1 VPFLEISRDDFGP
14 DRDRVI
20 VAADYLGA
28 IMLWPRDEERRQ
40 RWCAAAAAFTM
51 ANKLSGALPKVAV
64 HGETALFL
72 ARAPRPEEFEEEA
85 AKLRD
90 HGTFVGSVICELVGR
105 SDRGRART
113 EITHATAH
121 VAKVFSATGKK
132 VSVSTI
138 NHAMP
143 RFRPVAHLWASYV
156 HQTTEG
162 QSAFPC
168 AVDQIE
174 NFLTLAE
181 WYRERCQRFHL
192 RRKSESLLP
201 PNEELWRVRPEVL
214 AVRGLG
220 AIES

>member
-143 RFRPVAHLWASYV
+143 RFRPVAHLLPLCRRSDREFFDPRRVVSGALPKIPLAAQERIASPA
-156 HQTTEG
+156 ERRALAG
-162 QSAFPC
+162 PARSARC
-168 AVDQIE
+168 AG
-174 NFLTLAE
+174 A
-181 WYRERCQRFHL
+181 
-192 RRKSESLLP
+192 RRNRVVVCKSTCK
-201 PNEELWRVRPEVL
+201 
-214 AVRGLG
+214 
-220 AIES
+220 